1 MQVSTLSNKIKAL
14 YISYDGAL
22 DPLGQSQVVPY
33 LKGLSNNGIKFI
45 LLTFEKKIALRDSY
59 RVRLLKVELEAIGI
73 EWKYLKYHK
82 KPSVSATFYDLLH
95 GIIVALWIAKREGVE
110 IVHGRSFIGAV
121 IALFLKK
128 SIDIRFFLDLRGLW
142 ADERVDGNIF
152 SKNGWLYKISKYIE
166 KILLL
171 SADEV
176 IVLTREVKEIIRGFS
191 YLTGKNVKIHII
203 PTCTD
208 LKLFKLQRKS
218 NEILNS
224 LAPRNFKEDISQSLA
239 CNERLNKEF
248 PYDYV
253 SQDQSQFIF
262 LYLGSLGTWYMLEEM
277 LDFYCNIN
285 KKILNSH
292 FLFITPS
299 YNGLIYDGMKRR
311 GVMNCHFSAQ
321 SVPYNDVHRW
331 MSVANVSIF
340 FIKPLFSKKSSCPT
354 KFGESLACGLP
365 VIINS
370 GIGDCDEIVLKERV
384 GVVVNEFSSVEYE
397 RAWKEMAILL
407 SEGDELRQRCRG
419 VAEKYFSLDVGVSKY
434 WDIYKNYV

>member
-1 MQVSTLSNKIKAL
+1 MTNQIKSL

-22 DPLGQSQVVPY
+22 DPLGQSQVIPY
-33 LKGLSNNGIKFI
+33 LKGLANNEIKFI
-45 LLTFEKKIALRDSY
+45 LLTFEKKIALRDRD
-59 RVRLLKVELEAIGI
+59 RVRLLKDELATSGI
-73 EWKYLKYHK
+73 KWKYLKYHK
-82 KPSVSATFYDLLH
+82 KPSVPATFYDLLQ
-95 GIIVALWIAKREGVE
+95 GIFVALCITKKEGLK
-110 IVHGRSFIGAV
+110 IVHGRSFVGAV

-128 SIDIRFFLDLRGLW
+128 IIGIKFFLDLRGLW

-152 SKNGWLYKISKYIE
+152 SKDGWLYKVSKHIE

-171 SADEV
+171 NADEV
-176 IVLTREVKEIIRGFS
+176 IVLTREVKEIIRGFP
-191 YLTGKNVKIHII
+191 YLSGKNIKIHVI

-208 LKLFKLQRKS
+208 LKLFILQKKS
-218 NEILNS
+218 NEVLNS
-224 LAPRNFKEDISQSLA
+224 LVPRNFKEDIYQSMA
-239 CNERLNKEF
+239 CNGRLSKEL
-248 PYDYV
+248 PYKGV
-253 SQDQSQFIF
+253 SQDQSKFIF

-277 LDFYCNIN
+277 LDFYCNAN
-285 KKILNSH
+285 EKILNSY

-299 YNGLIYDGMKRR
+299 DNGLIYDGMKRR
-311 GVMNCHFSAQ
+311 GVMKCHFSAQ

-397 RAWKEMAILL
+397 RAWKEMAVLL
-407 SEGDELRQRCRG
+407 SEGYGLRQRCRL
-419 VAEKYFSLDVGVSKY
+419 VAEKYFSLDVGVGKY
-434 WDIYKNYV
+434 LDIYKNYV